1 VTLAPAPSRLRD
13 PAFVP
18 DLGPNAE
25 YMLRFRY
32 LDDGETPVALFRR
45 VALNLASAEAT
56 FDPSADVEAWADR
69 FFRLMTDWDFL
80 PNAPTLLGAGRPL
93 QQLHACFVLPVEDS
107 IESIFSALR
116 MAAIVHSNG
125 GGTGF
130 SFGAL
135 RGRGEPIAT
144 GGVST
149 GAVSFMRLFDAETE
163 VVKHGGTGWGANMG
177 VLPARHPD
185 IEEFVCAKAPDGG
198 LRNFNLSVA
207 VDDAWMR
214 SARSGTDLAA
224 SRLLD
229 LIASRAWASG
239 DPGLLFLD
247 RIERDNPVPSLG
259 PLQATNPCGEAPL
272 LPFEACCLGGL
283 NVLRF
288 VAGSDVDWPRLRE
301 TAALALRLMDNVI
314 EMSRY
319 PLPEIAEATRRTR
332 KIGIGV
338 MGFADLLIALG
349 IPYGSPRS
357 EDLARKLMREIR
369 DATRAASIELG
380 AQRGS
385 FPAFDDSLPAREGVA
400 TLRNATTTSNAP
412 NSTIGAIA
420 GCSPGIE
427 PLFALSSTRH
437 LASGDTLTE
446 VNAAFERAARE
457 GGFLT
462 DDLLAHVRE
471 HGTVQGC
478 DDVPAAV
485 RELFVTAHDLPFECH
500 VALQAAFQDS
510 TDLGI
515 SKTINLPRDATPG
528 AVRDAYVLAW
538 ERGCKG
544 VTVFRDGCLEQ
555 QFIATGAS
563 APPAS
568 RSSDPADGVSG
579 SKRPSEGR
587 FEPLSSADGDCE
599 VCT

>member
-1 VTLAPAPSRLRD
+1 MTLAPAPSRLRD
-13 PAFVP
+13 PAFAP
-18 DLGPNAE
+18 DLGPNAK

-32 LDDGETPVALFRR
+32 LDDGETPVDLFRR
-45 VALNLASAEAT
+45 VALNLASAEAA

-69 FFRLMTDWDFL
+69 FFRLMTDWEFL

-93 QQLHACFVLPVEDS
+93 QQLHACFVLPVSDS

-185 IEEFVCAKAPDGG
+185 VEEFVRAKAPDGG

-207 VDDAWMR
+207 VDDAWMHE
-214 SARSGTDLAA
+214 AA
-224 SRLLD
+224 SGGDASALLD
-229 LIASRAWASG
+229 LIASCAWASG

-283 NVLRF
+283 NVSRF
-288 VAGSDVDWPRLRE
+288 VAGNDVDWPRLRE
-301 TAALALRLMDNVI
+301 AAALALRLMDNVI

-319 PLPEIAEATRRTR
+319 PLPEIASATRRTR

-338 MGFADLLIALG
+338 MGFADLLVALG
-349 IPYGSPRS
+349 VPYGSPRS
-357 EDLARKLMREIR
+357 EDLARDLMREIR
-369 DATRAASIELG
+369 VATRAASIELG
-380 AQRGS
+380 AERGS
-385 FPAFDDSLPAREGVA
+385 FPAFEGSVPARGGIA

-446 VNAAFERAARE
+446 INVAFERAARA

-462 DDLLAHVRE
+462 EDLLAHVRE
-471 HGTVQGC
+471 HGSVRGR

-485 RELFVTAHDLPFECH
+485 RELFVTAHDLPFERH
-500 VALQAAFQDS
+500 VAVQAAFQES

-515 SKTINLPRDATPG
+515 SKTINLPRDATP
-528 AVRDAYVLAW
+528 ADVRDAYVLAW
-538 ERGCKG
+538 ELGCKG

-563 APPAS
+563 PAE
-568 RSSDPADGVSG
+568 VSG
-579 SKRPSEGR
+579 AKRPSEGR
-587 FEPLSSADGDCE
+587 FEPLTSPDGGCE

>member
-13 PAFVP
+13 PTFAP
-18 DLGPNAE
+18 ALRPNAE

-32 LDDGETPVALFRR
+32 LDAGEAPVDLFRR
-45 VALNLASAEAT
+45 VALNLASAEAV
-56 FDPSADVEAWADR
+56 FDPSADVEVWAER
-69 FFRLMTDWDFL
+69 FFSLMTDWEFL

-93 QQLHACFVLPVEDS
+93 QQLHACFVLPVQDS

-116 MAAIVHSNG
+116 MAAIVHSSG

-163 VVKHGGTGWGANMG
+163 VIKHGGTGWGANMG

-185 IEEFVCAKAPDGG
+185 IREFVSAKDGAS

-207 VDDAWMR
+207 VDDEWMR
-214 SARSGTDLAA
+214 SAVSGSDA
-224 SRLLD
+224 SALLD
-229 LIASRAWASG
+229 LIASRAWACG

-259 PLQATNPCGEAPL
+259 ALEATNPCGEAPL
-272 LPFEACCLGGL
+272 LAFEACCLGGL
-283 NVLRF
+283 NVSKF
-288 VAGSDVDWPRLRE
+288 VDRSEIDWPRLRFS
-301 TAALALRLMDNVI
+301 AALALRMMDNVI

-349 IPYGSPRS
+349 IPYGSAES
-357 EDLARKLMREIR
+357 ESLARRLMREIR

-380 AQRGS
+380 AERGS
-385 FPAFDDSLPAREGVA
+385 FPAFAESRAARAGVLA
-400 TLRNATTTSNAP
+400 LRNATTTSNAP

-446 VNAAFERAARE
+446 VNAAFERSAR
-457 GGFLT
+457 GFLT
-462 DDLLAHVRE
+462 ADLLAHVRE
-471 HGTVQGC
+471 HGSVQGR
-478 DDVPAAV
+478 DDVPPEV
-485 RELFVTAHDLPFECH
+485 RELFVTAHDLPFDRH
-500 VALQAAFQDS
+500 VAIQAAFQES

-515 SKTINLPRDATPG
+515 SKTINLPRDSTP
-528 AVRDAYVLAW
+528 ADVRDACVLAW

-544 VTVFRDGCLEQ
+544 VTVFRDGCLSQ
-555 QFIATGAS
+555 QFIATGSSAS
-563 APPAS
+563 APDAI
-568 RSSDPADGVSG
+568 SG
-579 SKRPSEGR
+579 SKRHPEGR
-587 FEPLSSADGDCE
+587 FEPLSQDGAGSRPSDGACE